1 MNLSI
6 SMNNGMNSAMQAAAS
21 PRAASG
27 AADTPTAGPAPDG
40 SVLPSAALA
49 ATPQAMPFQQWIAG
63 DAPLPEFVSAPA
75 VEGAPVDGVA
85 PAAPPDQ
92 ADQTNRTD
100 QDDPTGIAV
109 GAEQSAAFDPRFTT
123 MAMAMALPISP
134 AAMPAMMMAMAGTK
148 TEAANDGTGTGTGL
162 TAGTSVGMPAAVAA
176 AAAGIAL
183 PASTALTA
191 LAESRVA
198 SASPALADAAE
209 SPAPPVQAVAAP
221 VLVNTTTSPAPMARA
236 VAAPAPPDA
245 AAGAAHSAPAT
256 TMASTPA
263 GGAGAETARSERVEA
278 VPLNA
283 ASATAGTAIQPAR
296 GADTLTL
303 AGPPGAWRQSLHE
316 ALGERLQLQVGR
328 NAEQATIRLDPPML
342 GRIDISIRHS
352 GGNLEVHIA
361 ATHTEVLRQLN
372 TVSDSL
378 RNDLAGRQYSNV
390 SVNVT
395 EAPRAQASAQAGNQ
409 PSGQP
414 GADAQGRGRQQ
425 EQEQA
430 RTPGLALN
438 DAGEAGSLFSLYSR
452 D

>member
-6 SMNNGMNSAMQAAAS
+6 SMNNGMNNAMHATAS

-27 AADTPTAGPAPDG
+27 AADAPTAGVAPDG
-40 SVLPSAALA
+40 SGVLPSAELA
-49 ATPQAMPFQQWIAG
+49 SVPQAMPFQQWIAA
-63 DAPLPEFVSAPA
+63 DAPLPEFVSVPA
-75 VEGAPVDGVA
+75 AEGAPVDSVA
-85 PAAPPDQ
+85 PAQPTDQ
-92 ADQTNRTD
+92 ED
-100 QDDPTGIAV
+100 QDDPAGLAV
-109 GAEQSAAFDPRFTT
+109 GADQSAVFDTRFTT

-148 TEAANDGTGTGTGL
+148 TDAANDGTGT

-176 AAAGIAL
+176 AGAGIAS
-183 PASTALTA
+183 PASTVLTA
-191 LAESRVA
+191 LTESRAVG
-198 SASPALADAAE
+198 ASPALADAAA
-209 SPAPPVQAVAAP
+209 SPAPTAR
-221 VLVNTTTSPAPMARA
+221 VLATPAL
-236 VAAPAPPDA
+236 PDT
-245 AAGAAHSAPAT
+245 AAGAAHSASAT
-256 TMASTPA
+256 ALAGTPA
-263 GGAGAETARSERVEA
+263 ASAGAESARSERIEA
-278 VPLNA
+278 APASA
-283 ASATAGTAIQPAR
+283 ASVIAGTAIQPAPAR
-296 GADTLTL
+296 GADSLTLT
-303 AGPPGAWRQSLHE
+303 GPPSAWRQSLHE
-316 ALGERLQLQVGR
+316 ALGERLQLQIGR

-342 GRIDISIRHS
+342 GRIDISVRHS

-361 ATHTEVLRQLN
+361 ATNTEVLRQLN

-395 EAPRAQASAQAGNQ
+395 EAPRAQASTQAGNQ

>member
-6 SMNNGMNSAMQAAAS
+6 SMNNGMNNAMHAAAS

-27 AADTPTAGPAPDG
+27 AADTPAAGVAPDGG
-40 SVLPSAALA
+40 SVLPSAELA
-49 ATPQAMPFQQWIAG
+49 SVPQAMPFQQWIAA

-75 VEGAPVDGVA
+75 VEGAPVDSVT
-85 PAAPPDQ
+85 PALPPEQADQ
-92 ADQTNRTD
+92 ADQ
-100 QDDPTGIAV
+100 DDPAGLAV
-109 GAEQSAAFDPRFTT
+109 GAEQSNAFETRFTT

-134 AAMPAMMMAMAGTK
+134 AAMPAMMMAMAGTR
-148 TEAANDGTGTGTGL
+148 TDAANDGKGTGT

-191 LAESRVA
+191 PVESRA
-198 SASPALADAAE
+198 AGASPAPADTTASLA
-209 SPAPPVQAVAAP
+209 P
-221 VLVNTTTSPAPMARA
+221 TTRA
-236 VAAPAPPDA
+236 VAAPALTDA

-256 TMASTPA
+256 ALASTPA
-263 GGAGAETARSERVEA
+263 GGAGTETARSERIEA
-278 VPLNA
+278 APLSA

-296 GADTLTL
+296 GAASLTL
-303 AGPPGAWRQSLHE
+303 AGPPSAWRQSLHE

-361 ATHTEVLRQLN
+361 ATNTEVLRQLN

-414 GADAQGRGRQQ
+414 GADAQGRGRHQ

-430 RTPGLALN
+430 RTPGLALQ

>member
-6 SMNNGMNSAMQAAAS
+6 SMNNGMNNAMHATAS

-27 AADTPTAGPAPDG
+27 AADAPTAGVAPDG
-40 SVLPSAALA
+40 SGVLPSAELA
-49 ATPQAMPFQQWIAG
+49 SVPQAMPFQQWIAA
-63 DAPLPEFVSAPA
+63 DAPLPEFVSVPA
-75 VEGAPVDGVA
+75 AEGAPVDSVA
-85 PAAPPDQ
+85 PAQPTDQ
-92 ADQTNRTD
+92 ED
-100 QDDPTGIAV
+100 QDDPAGLAV
-109 GAEQSAAFDPRFTT
+109 GADQSAVFDTRFTT

-148 TEAANDGTGTGTGL
+148 TDAANDGTGT
-162 TAGTSVGMPAAVAA
+162 TAGTPVGMPAAVAA
-176 AAAGIAL
+176 AGAGIAS
-183 PASTALTA
+183 PASTVLTA
-191 LAESRVA
+191 LTESRAVG
-198 SASPALADAAE
+198 ASPALADAAA
-209 SPAPPVQAVAAP
+209 SPAPTAR
-221 VLVNTTTSPAPMARA
+221 VLATPAL
-236 VAAPAPPDA
+236 PDT
-245 AAGAAHSAPAT
+245 AAGAES
-256 TMASTPA
+256 
-263 GGAGAETARSERVEA
+263 ARSERIEA
-278 VPLNA
+278 APASA
-283 ASATAGTAIQPAR
+283 ASVIAGTAIQPAPAR
-296 GADTLTL
+296 GADSLTLT
-303 AGPPGAWRQSLHE
+303 GPPSAWRQSLHE
-316 ALGERLQLQVGR
+316 ALGERLQLQIGR

-342 GRIDISIRHS
+342 GRIDISVRHS

-361 ATHTEVLRQLN
+361 ATNTEVLRQLN

-395 EAPRAQASAQAGNQ
+395 EAPRAQASTQAGNQ

-438 DAGEAGSLFSLYSR
+438 DAGEAGSLFSLYAR

>member
-6 SMNNGMNSAMQAAAS
+6 SMNNGVNSAMQATAS

-27 AADTPTAGPAPDG
+27 AADAPNAGATPDG
-40 SVLPSAALA
+40 SVLPSAELTTAQ
-49 ATPQAMPFQQWIAG
+49 PMPFKQWIAA
-63 DAPLPEFVSAPA
+63 DAPLPEFASVPA
-75 VEGAPVDGVA
+75 AEGAPVDGVA
-85 PAAPPDQ
+85 PVSPDQ
-92 ADQTNRTD
+92 ADQ
-100 QDDPTGIAV
+100 DDPAGIAV
-109 GAEQSAAFDPRFTT
+109 GADQSISFDTPFTT
-123 MAMAMALPISP
+123 MAMAMALPISH
-134 AAMPAMMMAMAGTK
+134 AAMPAMMMAMAGSK
-148 TEAANDGTGTGTGL
+148 TEAANDGTVTGTGT
-162 TAGTSVGMPAAVAA
+162 TDAVAA

-183 PASTALTA
+183 PGSTV
-191 LAESRVA
+191 LAARAEPRA
-198 SASPALADAAE
+198 AGASPALADTTA
-209 SPAPPVQAVAAP
+209 SLAP
-221 VLVNTTTSPAPMARA
+221 TTRA
-236 VAAPAPPDA
+236 IAAPALTDA
-245 AAGAAHSAPAT
+245 AAGAAHSAPVTAL
-256 TMASTPA
+256 AGTPA
-263 GGAGAETARSERVEA
+263 GSAGAETARSERVEA
-278 VPLNA
+278 APLSA

-378 RNDLAGRQYSNV
+378 RNDLAGRQYSTV

-414 GADAQGRGRQQ
+414 GADPQGRGRQQ
-425 EQEQA
+425 EQEHA